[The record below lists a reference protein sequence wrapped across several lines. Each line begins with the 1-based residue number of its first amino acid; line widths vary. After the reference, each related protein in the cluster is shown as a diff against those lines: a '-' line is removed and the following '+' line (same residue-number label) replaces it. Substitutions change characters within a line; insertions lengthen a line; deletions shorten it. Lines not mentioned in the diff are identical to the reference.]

1 MNICDF
7 LQWKLDRGLQWQTL
21 KGYVA
26 AISACHKG
34 FTTQSLGK
42 DKRIIQFL
50 KGSFR
55 VRPPSKPVVPSWN
68 LHIVL
73 QALAGAPFEPLNTA
87 ELKYVTWKTA
97 FLLAITSAARVS
109 ELQALDSHPDLS
121 RVVKSH
127 AILRLNPAFIP
138 KSTVVEYLNREIE
151 LQAFFPEPT
160 TLEQRA
166 MRKHCPVRAL
176 LYYLDRTKPIRKD
189 SQLLISY
196 KPGQLGGKVKKSTV
210 ARWIQETITFSYS
223 LMGRSLPVSSV
234 KAHSTRAV
242 ASSLADLRGVSPADL
257 CRAATWSSSLVF
269 AKHYRLNMA
278 AGKSVSTQV
287 ISAAVAGHRS

>member
-1 MNICDF
+1 MEICDF
-7 LQWKLDRGLQWQTL
+7 LQHKLDAGLQWQTL

-26 AISACHKG
+26 AISACHRG
-34 FTTQSLGK
+34 FSAQSLGK

-55 VRPPSKPVVPSWN
+55 VRPPVKPIVPAWD
-68 LHIVL
+68 LHVVL
-73 QALAGAPFEPLNTA
+73 QALAGAPFEPLSTA
-87 ELKYVTWKTA
+87 DLKYVTWKTA

-121 RVVKSH
+121 KIVKSH
-127 AILRLNPAFIP
+127 ALLRLNPAFVP
-138 KSTVVEYLNREIE
+138 KSTVVEYLHREIE
-151 LQAFFPEPT
+151 LEAFFPNPT
-160 TLEQRA
+160 SLEQRA

-176 LYYLDRTKPIRKD
+176 LYYLDRTKPTRKD
-189 SQLLISY
+189 SQLLVSY
-196 KPGQLGGKVKKSTV
+196 KPGQLGGKVSKVTV
-210 ARWIQETITFSYS
+210 SRWIQETISMAYT
-223 LMGRSLPVSSV
+223 LMGRSLPTTSV

-242 ASSLADLRGVSPADL
+242 ASSLADLKGVSPSDL

-278 AGKSVSTQV
+278 AGRSVSSQV
-287 ISAAVAGHRS
+287 LSAAVQGHRS